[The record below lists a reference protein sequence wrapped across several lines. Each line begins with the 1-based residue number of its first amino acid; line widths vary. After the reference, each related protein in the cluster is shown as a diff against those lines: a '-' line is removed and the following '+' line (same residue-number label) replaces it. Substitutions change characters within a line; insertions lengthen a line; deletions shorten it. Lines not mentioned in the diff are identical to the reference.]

1 MQTKDFTTQ
10 HTVRYLSNKNNFSKQ
25 PLFVLTNNMGLTGDD
40 FIAVYRITR
49 GQGNAGTYRES
60 AAISDTGAANAI
72 SGDGVI
78 GITIGSS
85 DGLTS
90 ATGSNRITANSIT
103 SAPGQT
109 NTDWSAGV
117 AATSSLLSTTSQ
129 GTEYIITMTMKG
141 TDRID
146 VIVNDGESNNTDIT
160 LTGLPTLSDMKVIGN
175 GIRPKGKQNST
186 YVVDAATDM
195 NGNAGSADITTY
207 LFNQQDAQE
216 VWTSSG
222 LTGVFDLSYNGL
234 SAAVVGKAAGHGAMQ
249 TAGLQGA
256 GSGTVTGWTSGP
268 MEGGF
273 RLDNSSYLEG
283 VTSSLFN
290 TRYHTTTGVTMMAY
304 VRFHATGSEQAFMNV
319 CGAEDGFKLY
329 MSPGGNN
336 SGTKTGASFGFTNS
350 HSSITAGALTTGDSA
365 WPGRSGTGNP
375 MAGAHNILLNRWYHV
390 AGVISATGSD
400 SGMKIYVDGQRM
412 QLARTSLDGNVG
424 SVTGSIPLSAS
435 VSGSSVQSNGG
446 SADVIGMP
454 ELTSPRLLMG
464 SDRVLAGAQVAHDLG
479 LTRVF
484 NRPLSDSEVFQ
495 NFIATI
501 PSNIE
506 LYNFKI
512 G

>member
-1 MQTKDFTTQ
+1 METKNFTTQ
-10 HTVRYLSNKNNFSKQ
+10 HTVRYLSNKTNFSKQ
-25 PLFVLTNNMGLTGDD
+25 PLFLLTNNMGLTGDD

-78 GITIGSS
+78 GITIGSAA
-85 DGLTS
+85 GLTS

-103 SAPGQT
+103 SGLGQT
-109 NTDWSAGV
+109 NGASAAAGRTAWDASN

-129 GTEYIITMTMKG
+129 GTEYIITMTMNG

-146 VIVNDGESNNTDIT
+146 VIVNDGVSNATDIT
-160 LTGLPTLSDMKVIGN
+160 ITGLPTLSDMKVMGN
-175 GIRPKGKQNST
+175 GIRPKGNQHNTMFNST
-186 YVVDAATDM
+186 SADM
-195 NGNAGSADITTY
+195 NGAAGSADITTY
-207 LFNQQDAQE
+207 LYNQQDAQQ
-216 VWTSSG
+216 VWASSG

-268 MEGGF
+268 IEGGF

-290 TRYHTTTGVTMMAY
+290 TRNDVTTGMTMMTY
-304 VRFHATGSEQAFMNV
+304 VRFHATGSDQTFMNIA
-319 CGAEDGFKLY
+319 GAEEGLKLY
-329 MSPGGNN
+329 MENGAFSFSNN
-336 SGTKTGASFGFTNS
+336 S
-350 HSSITAGALTTGDSA
+350 SSITAGTLTTA
-365 WPGRSGTGNP
+365 AGTVGKSTNN
-375 MAGAHNILLNRWYHV
+375 MVGQHNILLNKWYHV
-390 AGVISATGSD
+390 AGVVSATGSD
-400 SGMKIYVDGQRM
+400 SGMRIYIDGHRM
-412 QLARTSLDGNVG
+412 PLARTRYASAAAAD
-424 SVTGSIPLSAS
+424 VTVIPLSAS
-435 VSGSSVQSNGG
+435 ISGSALQSSGG
-446 SADVIGMP
+446 SADVIAMP
-454 ELTSPRLLMG
+454 TLTSPRLLMG
-464 SDRVLAGAQVAHDLG
+464 TTRALAGAQVAHDVG

-484 NRPLSDSEVFQ
+484 SRSLSDSEVFQ

-501 PSNIE
+501 PSNMT
-506 LYNFKI
+506 LSNFKI

>member
-1 MQTKDFTTQ
+1 MQTKNFTTQ
-10 HTVRYLSNKNNFSKQ
+10 HTVRYLSNKTNFSKQ
-25 PLFVLTNNMGLTGDD
+25 PLFLLTNNMGLTGDD

-49 GQGNAGTYRES
+49 GQGFAETFRES

-72 SGDGVI
+72 SGDGVM

-109 NTDWSAGV
+109 NGATTAAAAWSAGV

-129 GTEYIITMTMKG
+129 GTEYIITMTMNG

-146 VIVNDGESNNTDIT
+146 VIINDGVNNATDIT
-160 LTGLPTLSDMKVIGN
+160 ITGLPTLSDMKVIGN

-186 YVVDAATDM
+186 YVIDSTTDM
-195 NGNAGSADITTY
+195 NGAAGSADITTY
-207 LFNQQDAQE
+207 LYNQQDAQQ
-216 VWTSSG
+216 VWASSG

-234 SAAVVGKAAGHGAMQ
+234 SAGVVGKAAGHGAMQ

-268 MEGGF
+268 IEGGF

-290 TRYHTTTGVTMMAY
+290 TRDDATTGMTMMTY
-304 VRFHATGSEQAFMNV
+304 IRFHATGSNQTFMNIA
-319 CGAEDGFKLY
+319 GAEEGLKLY
-329 MSPGGNN
+329 MENGAFSFSNN
-336 SGTKTGASFGFTNS
+336 S
-350 HSSITAGALTTGDSA
+350 SSVTAGALTTA
-365 WPGRSGTGNP
+365 AGTVGKSTNN
-375 MAGAHNILLNRWYHV
+375 MVGQHNILLNKWYHV
-390 AGVISATGSD
+390 AGVVSATGSD
-400 SGMKIYVDGQRM
+400 SGMRIYIDGHRM
-412 QLARTSLDGNVG
+412 PLARTRYASAADAD
-424 SVTGSIPLSAS
+424 VTVIPLSAS
-435 VSGSSVQSNGG
+435 ISGSTVQSTGG
-446 SADVIGMP
+446 SADVIAMP

-464 SDRVLAGAQVAHDLG
+464 TTRALAGAQVAHDVG

-484 NRPLSDSEVFQ
+484 NRPMSDSEVFQ

-501 PSNIE
+501 PSNMT
-506 LYNFKI
+506 LSNFKI
-512 G
+512 GVTVTP

>member
-1 MQTKDFTTQ
+1 METKNFTTQ
-10 HTVRYLSNKNNFSKQ
+10 HTVRYLSNKTNFSKQ
-25 PLFVLTNNMGLTGDD
+25 PLFLLTNNMGLTGDD

-78 GITIGSS
+78 GITIGSAA
-85 DGLTS
+85 GLTS

-103 SAPGQT
+103 SGLGQT
-109 NTDWSAGV
+109 NGASAAAGRTAWDASN

-129 GTEYIITMTMKG
+129 GTEYIITMTMNG

-146 VIVNDGESNNTDIT
+146 VIVNDGVSNATDIT
-160 LTGLPTLSDMKVIGN
+160 ITGLPTLSDMKVMGN
-175 GIRPKGKQNST
+175 GIRPKGNQHNTMFNST
-186 YVVDAATDM
+186 SADM
-195 NGNAGSADITTY
+195 NGAAGSADITTY
-207 LFNQQDAQE
+207 LYNQQDAQQ
-216 VWTSSG
+216 VWASSG

-268 MEGGF
+268 IEGGF

-290 TRYHTTTGVTMMAY
+290 TRNDVTTGMTMMTY
-304 VRFHATGSEQAFMNV
+304 VRFHATGSDQTFMNIA
-319 CGAEDGFKLY
+319 GAEEGLKLY
-329 MSPGGNN
+329 MENGAFSFSNN
-336 SGTKTGASFGFTNS
+336 S
-350 HSSITAGALTTGDSA
+350 SSITAGTLTTA
-365 WPGRSGTGNP
+365 AGTVGKSTNN
-375 MAGAHNILLNRWYHV
+375 MVGQHNILLNKWYHV
-390 AGVISATGSD
+390 AGVVSATGSD
-400 SGMKIYVDGQRM
+400 SGMRIYIDGHRM
-412 QLARTSLDGNVG
+412 PLARTRYASAAAAD
-424 SVTGSIPLSAS
+424 VTVIPLSAS
-435 VSGSSVQSNGG
+435 ISGSTVQSTGG
-446 SADVIGMP
+446 SADVIAMP
-454 ELTSPRLLMG
+454 TLTSPRLLMG
-464 SDRVLAGAQVAHDLG
+464 TTRALAGAQVAHDVG

-484 NRPLSDSEVFQ
+484 SRSLSDSEVFQ

-501 PSNIE
+501 PSNMT
-506 LYNFKI
+506 LSNFKI

>member
-10 HTVRYLSNKNNFSKQ
+10 HTVRYLSNKTNFSKQ
-25 PLFVLTNNMGLTGDD
+25 PLFLLANNMGLTGDD

-49 GQGNAGTYRES
+49 GQANNNTYRES

-78 GITIGSS
+78 GITVGSS

-146 VIVNDGESNNTDIT
+146 IIVNDGESNATDIT
-160 LTGLPTLSDMKVIGN
+160 ITGLPTLSDMKVIGN

-186 YVVDAATDM
+186 YVVDATTDM
-195 NGNAGSADITTY
+195 NGAAGSADITTY
-207 LFNQQDAQE
+207 LYNQQDAQE
-216 VWTSSG
+216 VWASSG

-234 SAAVVGKAAGHGAMQ
+234 SAAVVGKAAGHGALQ

-256 GSGTVTGWTSGP
+256 GSGTVTGWTAGP
-268 MEGGF
+268 IEGGF
-273 RLDNSSYLEG
+273 RLDNSSYLNG

-290 TRYHTTTGVTMMAY
+290 TRNDATTGMTLMTY
-304 VRFHATGSEQAFMNV
+304 VRFHATGSTQAFMNI
-319 CGAEDGFKLY
+319 CGAEEGFKLY
-329 MSPGGNN
+329 MENGGFSFSNN
-336 SGTKTGASFGFTNS
+336 L
-350 HSSITAGALTTGDSA
+350 SSVTAGALTTA
-365 WPGRSGTGNP
+365 AGTVGKSTNN
-375 MAGAHNILLNRWYHV
+375 MVGQHNILLNKWYHV

-400 SGMKIYVDGQRM
+400 SGMRIYIDGHRM
-412 QLARTSLDGNVG
+412 PLARTRCASAAGAAV
-424 SVTGSIPLSAS
+424 SVIPLSAS
-435 VSGSSVQSNGG
+435 ISGSTVQSTGG
-446 SADVIGMP
+446 SADVVAMP
-454 ELTSPRLLMG
+454 ELTKPRLLMG
-464 SDRVLAGAQVAHDLG
+464 SDRALAGAQVAHDVG

-495 NFIATI
+495 IFITTI
-501 PSNIE
+501 PSNMT
-506 LYNFKI
+506 LTNFKI

>member
-1 MQTKDFTTQ
+1 METKNFTTQ
-10 HTVRYLSNKNNFSKQ
+10 HTVRYLSNKTNFSKQ
-25 PLFVLTNNMGLTGDD
+25 PLFLLTNNMGLTGDD

-78 GITIGSS
+78 GITIGSAA
-85 DGLTS
+85 GLTS

-103 SAPGQT
+103 SGLGQT
-109 NTDWSAGV
+109 NGASAAAGRTAWDASN

-129 GTEYIITMTMKG
+129 GTEYIITMTMNG

-146 VIVNDGESNNTDIT
+146 VIVSDGVSNATDIT
-160 LTGLPTLSDMKVIGN
+160 ITGLPTLSDMKVMGN
-175 GIRPKGKQNST
+175 GIRPKGNQHNTMFNST
-186 YVVDAATDM
+186 SADM
-195 NGNAGSADITTY
+195 NGAAGSADITTY
-207 LFNQQDAQE
+207 LYNQQDAQQ
-216 VWTSSG
+216 VWASSG

-268 MEGGF
+268 IEGGF

-290 TRYHTTTGVTMMAY
+290 TRNDVTTGMTMMTY
-304 VRFHATGSEQAFMNV
+304 VRFHATGSDQTFMNIA
-319 CGAEDGFKLY
+319 GAEEGLKLY
-329 MSPGGNN
+329 MENGAFSFSNN
-336 SGTKTGASFGFTNS
+336 S
-350 HSSITAGALTTGDSA
+350 SSITAGTLTTA
-365 WPGRSGTGNP
+365 AGTVGKSTNN
-375 MAGAHNILLNRWYHV
+375 MVGQHNILLNKWYHV
-390 AGVISATGSD
+390 AGVVSATGSD
-400 SGMKIYVDGQRM
+400 SGMRIYIDGHRM
-412 QLARTSLDGNVG
+412 PLARTRYASAADAD
-424 SVTGSIPLSAS
+424 VTVIPLSAS
-435 VSGSSVQSNGG
+435 ISGSTVQSTGG
-446 SADVIGMP
+446 SADVIAMP
-454 ELTSPRLLMG
+454 TLTSPRLLMG
-464 SDRVLAGAQVAHDLG
+464 TTRALAGAQVAHDVG

-484 NRPLSDSEVFQ
+484 SRSLSDSEVFQ

-501 PSNIE
+501 PSNMT
-506 LYNFKI
+506 LSNFKI